1 MKKILS
7 ILKRNSLILALV
19 LVMGIMGLGFYLIH
33 KMQKDISKLE
43 DSIKT
48 QYEEVKKYETKK
60 EEAPSPELINRLTK
74 QQGDLQ
80 SLFNSLLMRFSTTYP
95 RIPEFKVFP
104 NVEYKEFLL
113 ETEDFLIKKARKNNV
128 TLPTSLGFS
137 ETGFPR
143 QEEIPMFCL
152 QLTVLKS
159 LLDLLIDAG
168 VSVVNSVVPG
178 APSSV
183 AFYRILPL
191 NISITGNS
199 IEIVRFLKYLNN
211 PSSFFTLESFQIS
224 KTGPDVFKADFKINA
239 VMLKK
244 EGTEETGSVVA
255 PPANQAPAPAGKP
268 QVSQMPQ
275 VSPGRMPS
283 PRGKPR

>member
-1 MKKILS
+1 MKKLLS
-7 ILKRNSLILALV
+7 ILKRNSMVLALILV
-19 LVMGIMGLGFYLIH
+19 LGITGSGFYFIH
-33 KMQKDISKLE
+33 KMEKDIGKLE

-48 QYEEVKKYETKK
+48 QYQEVKTYETKK
-60 EEAPSPELINRLTK
+60 EEAPSPELINRLKK
-74 QQGDLQ
+74 QKSDLET
-80 SLFNSLLMRFSTTYP
+80 LFNSLLMRFSTTYP

-137 ETGFPR
+137 ETGFPK

-178 APSSV
+178 VPSSV
-183 AFYRILPL
+183 AFYQILPL

-211 PSSFFTLESFQIS
+211 PSSFFTLESFSIS

-244 EGTEETGSVVA
+244 EGAEETGSFVV
-255 PPANQAPAPAGKP
+255 PPKQQAAPAVQQP
-268 QVSQMPQ
+268 QIPQ
-275 VSPGRMPS
+275 NRGPS
-283 PRGKPR
+283 HRGKTR